1 MGLRINQN
9 ISAFAAY
16 RNLSVTHD
24 QMAGSLEKLSSGFR
38 INRAADDAAGLVI
51 SENLR
56 AQVGGLQQ
64 ATRNAQDGINV
75 VQTAEGALNEV
86 QAILQRMRDLAV
98 QSANTGSNDTT
109 ARNAAQSEVTSLA
122 AELDRIA
129 ASTKF
134 GNQSLLD
141 GTYGTSYAKSGTNLD
156 LTSGLVVQAGTNDS
170 FKVTIGSTTVT
181 ATVAAGTY
189 STPSSLQAALSQALK
204 AALSGGGF
212 DSNLVSV
219 SAPNPGN
226 NNVTNV
232 KFQSSGAFTMVA
244 GTKDILASLNVATGA
259 AASSGS
265 GGVFQV
271 GANNVNTDQISVTI
285 SAVTASALSVNSL
298 DMVNSASA
306 AITTVD
312 SALASISS
320 TRADLGAKQNRFQ
333 HTINNLNVAVQNLS
347 ASESQIRDTDMAAEM
362 VHFTRDQ
369 ILVQA
374 GTAMLAQA
382 NAAPQTVLKL
392 LQ

>member
-9 ISAFAAY
+9 ISAFSAY
-16 RNLSVTHD
+16 RNLSVTQD
-24 QMAGSLEKLSSGFR
+24 QMASSLEKLSSGFR

-122 AELDRIA
+122 AELDRIS

-134 GNQSLLD
+134 GNQNLLD
-141 GTYGTSYAKSGTNLD
+141 GTYGTSYATTGTNLD
-156 LTSGLVVQAGTNDS
+156 LTTPLVVAGGTNDS
-170 FKVTIGSTTVT
+170 FKVTVGATQVT

-189 STPSSLQAALSQALK
+189 STTASLQSAVSQALK
-204 AALSGGGF
+204 AALSGAGL
-212 DSNLVSV
+212 DPNVVTV

-226 NNVTNV
+226 NGVTNV
-232 KFQSSGAFTMVA
+232 KFQSSGAFTLTA
-244 GTKDILASLNVATGA
+244 GTNDVLAALHVAAGA
-259 AASSGS
+259 GSSAGS

-271 GANNVNTDQISVTI
+271 GANNVNTDQISVSI
-285 SAVTASALSVNSL
+285 SAVTASALSVNAL
-298 DMVNSASA
+298 DMVNNASA

-312 SALASISS
+312 SALASIST

-369 ILVQA
+369 ILTQA